1 MPNVTVNRLIF
12 KTDDKDLLNKIKAEI
27 AGESTDIDF
36 NKIIKEPE
44 LRDYGNRF
52 TIYHIV
58 YRLVD
63 LGITRYAEDFLPR
76 KCIGCYSGNIDIDPI
91 TMNVIN
97 GKYSDTISEICKT
110 LNDIAKPLCGEI
122 SSIKEELLK
131 RIKIVHNELMLML
144 DGHDDSFL
152 TRYNRYNFESVV
164 KRNSIYYF
172 KLFLKYGIIDSF
184 LWRITYWNTK
194 WNSYDTRWI
203 DDNTLEFYTAWNPVI
218 SIIDNLQRKYNVD
231 LEYCFIKESM
241 PDSPERWST
250 MDGYLVQDELSLEEE
265 EKLIKILFELE

>member
-1 MPNVTVNRLIF
+1 MPNVAVNRLTF
-12 KTDDKDLLNKIKAEI
+12 KTDDKALLNKIKAEI

-36 NKIIKEPE
+36 NKIIPEPE
-44 LRDYGNRF
+44 FRYYGKRF

-97 GKYSDTISEICKT
+97 GKYSDIISEICKT

-152 TRYNRYNFESVV
+152 TRYNRYNFESIV
-164 KRNSIYYF
+164 KRNSIHYF

-184 LWRITYWNTK
+184 EWRITYWNTK
-194 WNSYDTRWI
+194 WNSFDTRWI
-203 DDNTLEFYTAWNPVI
+203 DDNTLEFYTAWNPVL
-218 SIIDNLQRKYNVD
+218 SIIDTLQKKYNVD